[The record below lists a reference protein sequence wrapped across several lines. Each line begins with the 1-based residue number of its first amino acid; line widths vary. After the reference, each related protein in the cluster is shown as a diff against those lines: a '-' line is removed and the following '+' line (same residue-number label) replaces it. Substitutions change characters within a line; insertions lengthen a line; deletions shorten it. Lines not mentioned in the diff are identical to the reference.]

1 MLVRDL
7 ATSQVITLPLSVPVT
22 EAATLMRDQNIGA
35 IVIVDDERRPIGILT
50 DRDIVLSVVAV
61 NKHPGE
67 FVVEDIMT
75 RELVMVDEETD
86 IFQLLKKISEKSIR
100 RIPVTKKGEL
110 VGIVSVDDII
120 VVIATELSNLAVALS
135 STSKVL

>member
-22 EAATLMRDQNIGA
+22 EAALLMRDEDVGA
-35 IVIVDDERRPIGILT
+35 VVIIDDERRPIGILT
-50 DRDIVLSVVAV
+50 DRDIVLSIVAD
-61 NKHPGE
+61 NENPGE
-67 FVVEDIMT
+67 LVVEDIMT

-100 RIPVTKKGEL
+100 RIPITKKGKL

-120 VVIATELSNLAVALS
+120 VVIATELSNLAAALS

>member
-1 MLVRDL
+1 MLVRDI
-7 ATSQVITLPLSVPVT
+7 ASKKVITLPLSVPII
-22 EAATLMRDQNIGA
+22 EAATLMRDQNVGA

-61 NKHPGE
+61 NKPPGE

-100 RIPVTKKGEL
+100 RVPLTKKGKL

-120 VVIATELSNLAVALS
+120 VVIATELSNLAAALS